1 MKLTTPVLVVPASF
15 ILTKWYVNTA
25 VATPSSAAKQ
35 GFILT
40 KWYVNYLLHLH
51 HQVQHVVLY

>member
-40 KWYVNYLLHLH
+40 KWYVNK
-51 HQVQHVVLY
+51 VNPRA